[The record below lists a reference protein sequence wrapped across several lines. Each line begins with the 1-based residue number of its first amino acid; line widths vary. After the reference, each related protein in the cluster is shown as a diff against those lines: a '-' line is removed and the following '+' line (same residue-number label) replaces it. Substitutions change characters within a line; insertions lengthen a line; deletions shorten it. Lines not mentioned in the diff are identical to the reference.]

1 MLKYSQALV
10 FVTSLIAIPAINLV
24 IHPSASAS
32 IVCEP
37 GTVSNYSNG
46 SLASCILGQDTTL
59 QISTNMGG
67 LLNLPCKAKN
77 YISFD
82 DKGQFTSCRLSEEIQ
97 IRKGDSVQ
105 ICLQDYL
112 VQVSSSKGSGISI
125 TCRPQY

>member
-1 MLKYSQALV
+1 MLKHSQALV
-10 FVTSLIAIPAINLV
+10 FVTSLIAIPAINV
-24 IHPSASAS
+24 VMHQSASAS

-67 LLNLPCKAKN
+67 LLTFPCKAKN

-82 DKGQFTSCRLSEEIQ
+82 YKGQFANCRLSEEIQ
-97 IRKGDSVQ
+97 IKKGDSVQ

-112 VQVSSSKGSGISI
+112 VQVSSSTDSGISI
-125 TCRPQY
+125 TCQSQD